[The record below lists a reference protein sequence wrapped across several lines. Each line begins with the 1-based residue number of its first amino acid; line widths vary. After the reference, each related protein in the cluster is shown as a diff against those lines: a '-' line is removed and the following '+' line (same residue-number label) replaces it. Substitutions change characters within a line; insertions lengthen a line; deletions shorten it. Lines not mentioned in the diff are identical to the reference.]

1 MKLYRKFLLITV
13 LTLISIA
20 SVHAQSMARVE
31 VEQDTVAVGTIG
43 PYVRNVS
50 LEIPVRNSGNTPLTI
65 YKIKTDCICTTTS
78 FERTPIP
85 PGETRVV
92 KVDIKMERFFVGEN
106 IKSIMLYTN
115 GQELQKQI
123 YFTFTVKEK

>member
-50 LEIPVRNSGNTPLTI
+50 NSGNTPLTI
-65 YKIKTDCICTTTS
+65 YKIKTDCVCTTTS
-78 FERTPIP
+78 YDRTPIP
-85 PGETRVV
+85 PGETRMV
-92 KVDIKMERFFVGEN
+92 KVDIKMESFFIDEN

>member
-1 MKLYRKFLLITV
+1 MSIT
-13 LTLISIA
+13 

-31 VEQDTVAVGTIG
+31 LEQDTVEVGAIG

-50 LEIPVRNSGNTPLTI
+50 LDIPVRNSGNTPLTI

-85 PGETRVV
+85 PGETRMV

>member
-1 MKLYRKFLLITV
+1 MKLYKIFLLITV
-13 LTLISIA
+13 LTLMSIT

-31 VEQDTVAVGTIG
+31 LEQDTVEVGAIG